1 MAEARR
7 QSIHPCLPDLI
18 RTDGLCLGSGTFVLT
33 PMSTAVKIR
42 SLFAVVLLPIASIAL
57 AQARVVLNNNA
68 WLRIDNGAWVV
79 IEEPTNVGIQTLGT
93 GGNIRSE
100 GEFNRIRWQIRNTNG
115 VYTIPFTTANG
126 VKMPFT
132 YEAVGGASNEAQASI
147 CFSTYNYGTVA
158 ANNWDNN
165 LYRPS
170 DVTHMHNYYVG
181 PPSNNSDNVVDRFWL
196 VDPYAAPAFT
206 YAAKPSIRLGFTVD
220 PGAATGDVRTGN
232 AITGASTVGAQ
243 RFNPGPQ
250 WWGDYWPQGTFTAG
264 AVNTVTNVNVM
275 PADFFRSWTLSNI
288 LQPLPVELLRF
299 SAVCDGGR
307 VLLTWTTASE
317 RDADHFVVERS
328 TDGESFEPI
337 GQVIAIGNA
346 NSTTDYTY
354 TDKRPSPSAYY
365 RLRIVDTDGTEALGP
380 LRHAAC
386 GASATVLVN
395 AWDNG
400 SLLNVMIASPKE
412 QVIQVRLFDA
422 AGKLTAQAQGFGLA
436 EGMNTFTID
445 QGSMAMGIYVLE
457 VQSADGPLVRRVA
470 LY

>member
-1 MAEARR
+1 
-7 QSIHPCLPDLI
+7 
-18 RTDGLCLGSGTFVLT
+18 
-33 PMSTAVKIR
+33 MSTAVKIR

-57 AQARVVLNNNA
+57 AQARVVINNNA

-79 IEEPTNVGIQTLGT
+79 VEEPTNVGIQTLGM

-100 GEFNRIRWQIRNTNG
+100 GEFNRIRWQIRNTTG

-147 CFSTYNYGTVA
+147 CFSTYNYGTIA
-158 ANNWDNN
+158 GTNWDNN

-206 YAAKPSIRLGFTVD
+206 YSAKPSIRLGFTVD

-328 TDGESFEPI
+328 TDVESFEPI

>member
-1 MAEARR
+1 
-7 QSIHPCLPDLI
+7 
-18 RTDGLCLGSGTFVLT
+18 
-33 PMSTAVKIR
+33 MSTAAQIP
-42 SLFAVVLLPIASIAL
+42 SLLAIALLPMASTAL
-57 AQARVVLNNNA
+57 AQARVVINNNA

-79 IEEPTNVGIQTLGT
+79 VEEPTNAGIQTLGT

-100 GEFNRIRWQIRNTNG
+100 GEFNRIRWQIRNSTG

-132 YEAVGGASNEAQASI
+132 YEAIGGASNEAQASI
-147 CFSTYNYGTVA
+147 CFSTYNYGA
-158 ANNWDNN
+158 IAGNNWDNN

-170 DVTHMHNYYVG
+170 DVTHMHNFYVG
-181 PPSNNSDNVVDRFWL
+181 PPSSNNSDNVVDRFWL

-206 YAAKPSIRLGFTVD
+206 YSAKPSIRLGFTVD

-264 AVNTVTNVNVM
+264 GVNTVTNVDVM

-299 SAVCDGGR
+299 AAACDGGR
-307 VLLTWTTASE
+307 VVLTWTTASE
-317 RDADHFVVERS
+317 RDAQHFIVERS
-328 TDGESFEPI
+328 IDGESFEPT
-337 GQVIAIGNA
+337 GQVTAVGNSYNA
-346 NSTTDYTY
+346 TDYTY
-354 TDKRPSPSAYY
+354 TDRHPSPSAYY
-365 RLRIVDTDGTEALGP
+365 RLRIVDADGTEAIGP
-380 LRHAAC
+380 VRFVAC
-386 GASATVLVN
+386 GSSPTVLVN

-400 SLLNVMIASPKE
+400 PFLQVVVVSPRE
-412 QVIQVRLFDA
+412 QIVSARLFDA
-422 AGKLTAQAQGFGLA
+422 AGKLTTEAQGIGLA
-436 EGMNTFTID
+436 DGLNTFSIE
-445 QGSMAMGIYVLE
+445 QRGMAMGIYVL
-457 VQSADGPLVRRVA
+457 QIQCTDGPLLQRVA

>member
-1 MAEARR
+1 
-7 QSIHPCLPDLI
+7 
-18 RTDGLCLGSGTFVLT
+18 
-33 PMSTAVKIR
+33 MSTADQIR
-42 SLFAVVLLPIASIAL
+42 SLLAIALLPIASIAV
-57 AQARVVLNNNA
+57 AQARVVINNNA
-68 WLRIDNGAWVV
+68 WLRIDNGAWMVV
-79 IEEPTNVGIQTLGT
+79 EEPTNVGIQTLGM

-100 GEFNRIRWQIRNTNG
+100 GEFNRIRWQIRNTTG

-147 CFSTYNYGTVA
+147 CFSTYNYGTIA
-158 ANNWDNN
+158 GTNWDNN

-206 YAAKPSIRLGFTVD
+206 YTAKPSIRLGFTVD

-232 AITGASTVGAQ
+232 TITGASTVGAQ

-264 AVNTVTNVNVM
+264 AVNSVTNVNVM

-299 SAVCDGGR
+299 AAACDGGR

-317 RDADHFVVERS
+317 RDADLFILERGI
-328 TDGESFEPI
+328 DGENFEPI
-337 GQVIAIGNA
+337 GQVTAIGNSNNA
-346 NSTTDYTY
+346 TDYTH
-354 TDKRPSPSAYY
+354 TDQRPSPSAYY
-365 RLRIVDTDGTEALGP
+365 RLRIVDTDGTDALGP

-386 GASATVLVN
+386 ESSATVLVN

-400 SLLNVMIASPKE
+400 SLLNVMIASPKD

-422 AGKLTAQAQGFGLA
+422 AGKLTAEAQGIGLA
-436 EGMNTFTID
+436 EGMNTFAID
-445 QGSMAMGIYVLE
+445 QRGITMGIYVLE